1 MPADVCTVLGWH
13 RNGSSPAAWSPDPQ
27 AQLRRGASSP
37 GPALGP
43 RVPSPAPPTP
53 ATSGSQWGVSSR
65 TLHTLAQGRVQ
76 SFCSWRK
83 SHMTIWW
90 WCLLSISF
98 SGQLAKESP
107 EGKRTWISKVAVP
120 LPILSK
126 DSLLHLLLYFEVY
139 ILLKK
144 KPTWQKHQA
153 PQNLDPCCPYSFT
166 TLHRPSL
173 QQDMLGRD
181 PQ

>member
-1 MPADVCTVLGWH
+1 MSAPSWGGIGMVPLLLH
-13 RNGSSPAAWSPDPQ
+13 DPQ
-27 AQLRRGASSP
+27 TPRLSSEEGPPPLAQPWAP
-37 GPALGP
+37 GYPALL
-43 RVPSPAPPTP
+43 PPTP

-65 TLHTLAQGRVQ
+65 TLYTLAQGRVQ

-107 EGKRTWISKVAVP
+107 EGKRTWISKVAMP